1 MRTARV
7 LWRFTVVCAALLIV
21 APFTPRTTWQAT
33 SRGAGGSLIIE
44 GVGWQ
49 AIAALIGVGALVVL
63 VAGFSAGRRE
73 SAVAGA
79 AIATFGFVVIA
90 VGMTRHWIDLMNG
103 VTSVNPGAGWGSYPV
118 PGWELHPAPFIPVF
132 AALAAAGAVLA
143 CALTIYSLGSAGGG
157 RPTCRKILAV
167 DGLAPHC

>member
-7 LWRFTVVCAALLIV
+7 LWRLTMTCAALLVV

-63 VAGFSAGRRE
+63 VAGFSAQRRE

-79 AIATFGFVVIA
+79 VIATFGFVVLA
-90 VGMTRHWIDLMNG
+90 VGMTWHWIDLMNG
-103 VTSVNPGAGWGSYPV
+103 VTSVNPAAGWGSFPV
-118 PGWELHPAPFIPVF
+118 PGWDLRPAPFIPVF

-143 CALTIYSLGSAGGG
+143 CALAVVSLRSASGGH
-157 RPTCRKILAV
+157 PTRRKILAV